1 MFPLWL
7 AIVIICCCFFF
18 FVWLLVVKTDK
29 HVLLL
34 WKNKTKQ
41 KTRDFPGSPVIKT
54 HFHCRI
60 CLQCGRPGFDPWVGT
75 IPWRR
80 ERLLS
85 PVFLPGEFHGLY
97 SPWGCKELDTNER
110 LSLSLS
116 TAGRAN
122 LIPGE
127 GTKILHATWPK

>member
-7 AIVIICCCFFF
+7 AIVIIFYF
-18 FVWLLVVKTDK
+18 FVWLLIVKTDK

-34 WKNKTKQ
+34 WGKKKKKT
-41 KTRDFPGSPVIKT
+41 TRDFPGSPVIKT
-54 HFHCRI
+54 HFHCRL
-60 CLQCGRPGFDPWVGT
+60 CLPCGSTRFYPWVGK

-85 PVFLPGEFHGLY
+85 PVFWPGEFHGLY
-97 SPWGCKELDTNER
+97 SPRGCKESDMNER

-116 TAGRAN
+116 TAGGAS

-127 GTKILHATWPK
+127 GTKIPHATWPK